1 MIDPSSWI
9 LCTERETERERER
22 EREREDTD
30 FLLIVNCWSLIV
42 DVNSE
47 GGGGSRVNEQSVEG
61 YTQPCYTQHMEFW
74 AGERSFPHGRNILYA
89 LS

>member
-1 MIDPSSWI
+1 MKGYQWNDRSYAQ
-9 LCTERETERERER
+9 RKRERER
-22 EREREDTD
+22 ERERILTS
-30 FLLIVNCWSLIV
+30 CWSLIV

-47 GGGGSRVNEQSVEG
+47 GGSRVNEQSVER